1 MSYVRNK
8 YSRMGPPAEYIGEP
22 DTVVLRKGFVLQGS
36 HDLWGTLA
44 CIEVDRADM
53 TRDEMMAILKGWR
66 DRHNYEGAFISEV
79 DILTKGGVD
88 YFLIE
93 MDKVEEVG

>member
-1 MSYVRNK
+1 MK
-8 YSRMGPPAEYIGEP
+8 Y
-22 DTVVLRKGFVLQGS
+22 TLRKGFVLQGS

-44 CIEVDRADM
+44 RIEVDRANM
-53 TRDEMMAILKGWR
+53 TREEMMSTLKGWMG
-66 DRHNYEGAFISEV
+66 RHNYEDAFISEV

-93 MDKVEEVG
+93 MDKVERVK